1 VRRVVVDARSKA
13 NETRRPHAGGEE
25 TVHRSWAEREPP
37 VPSTLAALASRQSA
51 LVPSVVTAGVTLAAL
66 CLDAG
71 ERARL
76 RVPSSLSL
84 SPSVSGR
91 YLRLETSLPVFFLIM
106 RFLNSLLRL

>member
-1 VRRVVVDARSKA
+1 VRRVVVDARRKA
-13 NETRRPHAGGEE
+13 NETRRLHAGGEE

-84 SPSVSGR
+84 SECFGEILAAGNFSASF
-91 YLRLETSLPVFFLIM
+91 LPYYAVP
-106 RFLNSLLRL
+106 